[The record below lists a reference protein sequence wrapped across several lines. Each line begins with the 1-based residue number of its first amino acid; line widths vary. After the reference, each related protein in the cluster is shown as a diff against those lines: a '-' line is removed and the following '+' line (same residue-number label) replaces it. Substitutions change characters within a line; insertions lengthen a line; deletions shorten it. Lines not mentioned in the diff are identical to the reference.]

1 MPNYTTV
8 IRLSE
13 DLTPVE
19 SSIVEERIGLA
30 DSTTSIV
37 MEEGQATVEL
47 EAPSLAEASD
57 IAERI
62 VQGVQEI
69 DPEAEIELVTLNDGS
84 EDDDDG
90 SDDDD
95 EDEKDEDDDDED
107 DEWDDFD
114 DETDF

>member
-37 MEEGQATVEL
+37 MEEGQATVDL

-95 EDEKDEDDDDED
+95 DEDEEDEDED